1 LYKLSREVGDEK
13 SKSRI
18 EFLNDGVF
26 AIVMTLL
33 VLEIAVPQLSHSE
46 AQVELPRRL
55 LELWPLLLSYVT
67 SFMILGLF
75 WIIHED
81 MFHHIKRANRIFLW
95 LNILYLMLIAFIP
108 FSTSLVGE
116 YGDQQIS
123 VVIYGINIVVAA
135 FWMNMQWWYATKD
148 HHLVDSD
155 LDPTIITTMSRHLLV
170 GPITYLIA
178 VVLSFASVQISLVM
192 YIAIPLYYLIPARRN
207 NPRLWFIKSGKR

>member
-1 LYKLSREVGDEK
+1 MSREVGDEK

-33 VLEIAVPQLSHSE
+33 VLEIAAPQLSHSE

-75 WIIHED
+75 WITHED

-95 LNILYLMLIAFIP
+95 LNILYLMFIAFIP
-108 FSTSLVGE
+108 FSTSLLGE

-123 VVIYGINIVVAA
+123 VVIYGINIVIAA

-155 LDPTIITTMSRHLLV
+155 LDRTIITAISRLLLV
-170 GPITYLIA
+170 GPITYLVA
-178 VVLSFASVQISLVM
+178 VVLSFASVQISLVI
-192 YIAIPLYYLIPARRN
+192 YIAIPFYYLIPARGIK
-207 NPRLWFIKSGKR
+207 PRSWFIKSGK